1 MGAAASATFVFPAVT
16 LTSGTAGTASYAAAG
31 LSATSVAVG
40 VAAIAGL
47 AIAKTALFL
56 AAQADA
62 RGKRS
67 ATDIDFAPF
76 FEAIPDNDDCGKLL
90 ICHSFAK
97 ADGQRTGEERAI
109 LNLFDN
115 LSVIQPNAFG
125 RFQCRLCRILQ
136 EPPDLCREILRLPR
150 PCRETGK
157 HDPGRLSTKNQIPP
171 KFLNYLLMFVM
182 STVSAHF
189 PHLSFIRYNA
199 LLTRIL

>member
-1 MGAAASATFVFPAVT
+1 MKTFLALFCCVAAASATFVFPAVT
-16 LTSGTAGTASYAAAG
+16 LTSGTAGTAAYAAAG
-31 LSATSVAVG
+31 LSGTSVAIG

-67 ATDIDFAPF
+67 ATDIDFAPL

-115 LSVIQPNAFG
+115 LSVIQPNAYG
-125 RFQCRLCRILQ
+125 RFQWAAYAGSFKNPQICAERFSACPVPVERLANMIQ
-136 EPPDLCREILRLPR
+136 
-150 PCRETGK
+150 
-157 HDPGRLSTKNQIPP
+157 
-171 KFLNYLLMFVM
+171 V
-182 STVSAHF
+182 A
-189 PHLSFIRYNA
+189 
-199 LLTRIL
+199 